1 MFHSLLAHPIYS
13 YLLGTKRSF
22 FRWLV
27 SKGEVDKA
35 ITILK
40 KFERIN
46 KKQVPDSIYSE
57 FQVSRHKRKDHQSI
71 HKYFTNWMDEVF
83 CQLHIFN
90 NTGGFVMTA
99 IFDNLI
105 EHIRPRKT
113 FKWTYSVQKRCFP
126 SPSLHLFLFHEQFY
140 QIIRNFT

>member
-1 MFHSLLAHPIYS
+1 MIHSLLTHPIYS
-13 YLLGTKRSF
+13 YLRCLLVTKRSC

-57 FQVSRHKRKDHQSI
+57 FQVSGHKRKDH
-71 HKYFTNWMDEVF
+71 
-83 CQLHIFN
+83 
-90 NTGGFVMTA
+90 
-99 IFDNLI
+99 
-105 EHIRPRKT
+105 
-113 FKWTYSVQKRCFP
+113 
-126 SPSLHLFLFHEQFY
+126 
-140 QIIRNFT
+140 